1 MRVLLA
7 VDGSKFTKKALAFL
21 AAHETLMGFDAE
33 LIVLN
38 VQVAVSPRVKTM
50 LGAATVR
57 AWHQEE
63 ADKVLQP
70 IERFLKRHGVQYRAS
85 WVAGTPA
92 TQIVQAAKHEKVHM
106 LVLGTHG
113 HGLFGRALLG
123 SVAQRVVADVD
134 VPVLLVK

>member
-21 AAHETLMGFDAE
+21 ATHETLMSPDAE

-57 AWHQEE
+57 AWHTEE
-63 ADKVLQP
+63 AGKVLDP
-70 IERFLKRHGVQYRAS
+70 IRNFLSRHKIPFKAS

-92 TQIVQAAKHEKVHM
+92 TQIAQAAKREKVHM
-106 LVLGTHG
+106 VVMGTHG
-113 HGLFGRALLG
+113 HGLLGRALLG

-134 VPVLLVK
+134 VPVLLVQ

>member
-1 MRVLLA
+1 
-7 VDGSKFTKKALAFL
+7 
-21 AAHETLMGFDAE
+21 
-33 LIVLN
+33 
-38 VQVAVSPRVKTM
+38 
-50 LGAATVR
+50 
-57 AWHQEE
+57 
-63 ADKVLQP
+63 VLQP

-92 TQIVQAAKHEKVHM
+92 TQIVQAAKREKVHM

-134 VPVLLVK
+134 VPVLLVQ

>member
-21 AAHETLMGFDAE
+21 ATHETLMGPDAE
-33 LIVLN
+33 LVVLN
-38 VQVAVSPRVKTM
+38 VQPAVTPRVKTL

-57 AWHQEE
+57 AWHKEE
-63 ADKVLQP
+63 AEKVLKP
-70 IERFLKRHGVQYRAS
+70 IERFLNQHGIHYRAS
-85 WVAGTPA
+85 WIAGTPS
-92 TQIVQAAKHEKVHM
+92 TQIVQAAKRGKVHM

-134 VPVLLVK
+134 VPVLLVQ

>member
-21 AAHETLMGFDAE
+21 ATHETLMGPDAE
-33 LIVLN
+33 LVVLN
-38 VQVAVSPRVKTM
+38 VQPAVTPRVKTM
-50 LGAATVR
+50 VGAATVR

-63 ADKVLQP
+63 AEKVLQP

-92 TQIVQAAKHEKVHM
+92 TQIVQAVKREKVHM
-106 LVLGTHG
+106 LVMGTHG

-123 SVAQRVVADVD
+123 SVAQRVVADID
-134 VPVLLVK
+134 VPVLLVQ

>member
-1 MRVLLA
+1 MKVLLA

-21 AAHETLMGFDAE
+21 VTHETLMGPDAE
-33 LIVLN
+33 LVVLN

-50 LGAATVR
+50 VGAATVH
-57 AWHQEE
+57 AYYQDE
-63 ADKVLQP
+63 ARKVLEP
-70 IERFLKRHGVQYRAS
+70 IERFLKRHKIPFRAS

-92 TQIVQAAKHEKVHM
+92 TQIVQAAKRDKVHM
-106 LVLGTHG
+106 LVMGTHG

-134 VPVLLVK
+134 VPVLLVQ

>member
-21 AAHETLMGFDAE
+21 ATHETLAGPDAE
-33 LIVLN
+33 LVVLN
-38 VQVAVSPRVKTM
+38 VQPAVSPRVKTM

-70 IERFLKRHGVQYRAS
+70 IERFLKRHGVNYRAS

-92 TQIVQAAKHEKVHM
+92 TQIVQAAKREKVHM

-113 HGLFGRALLG
+113 HGLLGRALLG

-134 VPVLLVK
+134 VPVLLVQ

>member
-21 AAHETLMGFDAE
+21 ATHETLAGPDAE
-33 LIVLN
+33 LVVLN
-38 VQVAVSPRVKTM
+38 VQPAVSPRVKTM

-85 WVAGTPA
+85 WVAGSPA
-92 TQIVQAAKHEKVHM
+92 ADIVRAAKREKVHM
-106 LVLGTHG
+106 LVMGTHG
-113 HGLFGRALLG
+113 HGLLGRALLG

-134 VPVLLVK
+134 VPVLLVR